1 LDFRESSLIMNAKNQ
16 RKFAQNMVFNLAIGF
31 HDLELTDMQ
40 KADAQGSIRKL
51 SKYSMLIADTVLIQ
65 SGDEPP
71 DIVTKHSVEWK
82 DVSYFIN
89 EKNDKDIMPPQG
101 NHYTP
106 EQVESQSAIM
116 SSRLRER
123 SKACAPDRSSLARN
137 EKQAELM
144 QQKLS
149 VKRSEKSSAWSQQ
162 GQLSSRADI
171 LEVDVYQSAGEYPRD
186 LPSSEVYVDMQGQV
200 LFAPINGSQV
210 PFHISMIKNAVQ
222 PDPDRTATYLRL
234 NFFTPGQTASKD
246 IAPATSKLI
255 EQHGHNSMFIKEM
268 LYRSRESQRLTAAHR
283 MIQELRKRFRQHA
296 AKAAEEADL
305 IPQEKLVKMRDQR
318 IPRMADLTMRPFIS
332 GKKTTGTLEAH
343 TNGLRFTSKKHE
355 IVDIMYGNIKHSLFQ
370 PCENEVMVLIH
381 FYLKNPVLVGRKKSQ
396 NVQFLTEVVDASVA
410 LDSARRSMYDPDE
423 LDEEQR
429 ERQLR
434 KKLNEM
440 FKEFCKKM
448 ERVAKH
454 HRFHLEFDIPYRD
467 LGFHGVPNREMVL
480 IQPTV
485 RCLVNLTET
494 PFFLVELDRVEHIHF
509 ERCTFRSKNFDMI
522 IILQNFDVLPLSI
535 NAVPM
540 NELDAIQEWLTDCSI
555 TYTAGQASM
564 SWKSVMN
571 LVKGDPRFYE
581 ETDEHGESKPA
592 GWQFLQ
598 ADDNHDGNEEE
609 DDGDED
615 YSAGDDD
622 DEDEDE
628 EDEDEDEEEDDEE
641 DVNGDDDE
649 DDDALDW

>member
-1 LDFRESSLIMNAKNQ
+1 MLAGRCVGSVAETANSFIRQRCPHLLKFLPKNFGFGLGLDFRESSLIMNAKNQ

-171 LEVDVYQSAGEYPRD
+171 LEVDVYQSGGEYPRD
-186 LPSSEVYVDMQGQV
+186 LPSTEVYVDMQGQV

-370 PCENEVMVLIH
+370 VCEI
-381 FYLKNPVLVGRKKSQ
+381 Y
-396 NVQFLTEVVDASVA
+396 
-410 LDSARRSMYDPDE
+410 
-423 LDEEQR
+423 
-429 ERQLR
+429 
-434 KKLNEM
+434 
-440 FKEFCKKM
+440 
-448 ERVAKH
+448 
-454 HRFHLEFDIPYRD
+454 
-467 LGFHGVPNREMVL
+467 
-480 IQPTV
+480 
-485 RCLVNLTET
+485 
-494 PFFLVELDRVEHIHF
+494 
-509 ERCTFRSKNFDMI
+509 
-522 IILQNFDVLPLSI
+522 
-535 NAVPM
+535 
-540 NELDAIQEWLTDCSI
+540 
-555 TYTAGQASM
+555 
-564 SWKSVMN
+564 
-571 LVKGDPRFYE
+571 
-581 ETDEHGESKPA
+581 
-592 GWQFLQ
+592 
-598 ADDNHDGNEEE
+598 
-609 DDGDED
+609 
-615 YSAGDDD
+615 
-622 DEDEDE
+622 
-628 EDEDEDEEEDDEE
+628 
-641 DVNGDDDE
+641 
-649 DDDALDW
+649 

>member
-1 LDFRESSLIMNAKNQ
+1 MARTFFVDPVESVRLNYSILLELRRECLAIMLAGQCVGSVAEMANNFIRQRYPHLLKFLPKSFGFGLGLDFRESSLIMNTKNQ

-31 HDLELTDMQ
+31 HDLELTNMQ
-40 KADAQGSIRKL
+40 KADALGSIRKL
-51 SKYSMLIADTVLIQ
+51 SKYSMLIADTVIIQ
-65 SGDEPP
+65 SGEEPP
-71 DIVTKHSVEWK
+71 DILTKHSVEWK

-89 EKNDKDIMPPQG
+89 EKNDKGSMPPQG
-101 NHYTP
+101 KCYTP
-106 EQVESQSAIM
+106 EQVESQNAVM

-149 VKRSEKSSAWSQQ
+149 VKRSENSSAWSQQ

-222 PDPDRTATYLRL
+222 PDPDRAATYLRL
-234 NFFTPGQTASKD
+234 NFFTPGQTTSKD

-296 AKAAEEADL
+296 ANAAEEADL

-332 GKKTTGTLEAH
+332 GKKTSGTLEAH
-343 TNGLRFTSKKHE
+343 TNGIRFTSKKHE

-381 FYLKNPVLVGRKKSQ
+381 FYLKNPVLVGKKKSQ
-396 NVQFLTEVVDASVA
+396 NVQFLTEVSGPVA
-410 LDSARRSMYDPDE
+410 
-423 LDEEQR
+423 
-429 ERQLR
+429 
-434 KKLNEM
+434 
-440 FKEFCKKM
+440 
-448 ERVAKH
+448 
-454 HRFHLEFDIPYRD
+454 
-467 LGFHGVPNREMVL
+467 
-480 IQPTV
+480 
-485 RCLVNLTET
+485 
-494 PFFLVELDRVEHIHF
+494 
-509 ERCTFRSKNFDMI
+509 
-522 IILQNFDVLPLSI
+522 
-535 NAVPM
+535 NAVS
-540 NELDAIQEWLTDCSI
+540 LISS
-555 TYTAGQASM
+555 SM
-564 SWKSVMN
+564 V
-571 LVKGDPRFYE
+571 
-581 ETDEHGESKPA
+581 
-592 GWQFLQ
+592 
-598 ADDNHDGNEEE
+598 
-609 DDGDED
+609 
-615 YSAGDDD
+615 
-622 DEDEDE
+622 
-628 EDEDEDEEEDDEE
+628 
-641 DVNGDDDE
+641 
-649 DDDALDW
+649 

>member
-1 LDFRESSLIMNAKNQ
+1 LELRRECLAVMLAGRCVGSVAETANSFIRQRCPHLLKFLPKNFGFGLGLDFRESSLIMNAKNQ

-101 NHYTP
+101 KHYTP

-305 IPQEKLVKMRDQR
+305 IPQEKLVSFCCCHPSPDSFLQVKMRDQR

-396 NVQFLTEVVDASVA
+396 NVQFLTEASSPVA
-410 LDSARRSMYDPDE
+410 N
-423 LDEEQR
+423 R
-429 ERQLR
+429 ER
-434 KKLNEM
+434 
-440 FKEFCKKM
+440 
-448 ERVAKH
+448 
-454 HRFHLEFDIPYRD
+454 
-467 LGFHGVPNREMVL
+467 
-480 IQPTV
+480 
-485 RCLVNLTET
+485 
-494 PFFLVELDRVEHIHF
+494 FLA
-509 ERCTFRSKNFDMI
+509 
-522 IILQNFDVLPLSI
+522 P
-535 NAVPM
+535 
-540 NELDAIQEWLTDCSI
+540 
-555 TYTAGQASM
+555 
-564 SWKSVMN
+564 
-571 LVKGDPRFYE
+571 
-581 ETDEHGESKPA
+581 
-592 GWQFLQ
+592 
-598 ADDNHDGNEEE
+598 
-609 DDGDED
+609 
-615 YSAGDDD
+615 
-622 DEDEDE
+622 
-628 EDEDEDEEEDDEE
+628 
-641 DVNGDDDE
+641 
-649 DDDALDW
+649 